1 MISLALRIL
10 PVWRWIKANPLL
22 CLCAILALWG
32 AWERSGRMKALDQ
45 RDQCRTASQAAAE
58 ETKAL
63 RAAERKEY
71 QEKAHEADL
80 EYRAALADARS
91 DTARYIAAHRVR
103 PSGGVSPAKPI
114 GEAGNAGQL
123 EAVPSGFVLVAE
135 SDVRNAA
142 DWQAY
147 GVTCHNYLVS
157 VTQP

>member
-1 MISLALRIL
+1 MGAIIATLPHLIAKHYKSLAFAL
-10 PVWRWIKANPLL
+10 
-22 CLCAILALWG
+22 LALFVVY
-32 AWERSGRMKALDQ
+32 Q
-45 RDQCRTASQAAAE
+45 RHQAAKWHDRAIACQMASKAAAE
-58 ETKAL
+58 ATKAL

-71 QEKAHEADL
+71 QEKADHAEQ
-80 EYRAALADARS
+80 EYRASLADAR
-91 DTARYIAAHRVR
+91 DATAKFIALRRVR
-103 PSGGVSPAKPI
+103 PSGGVSPAQPI
-114 GEAGNAGQL
+114 GEAGNAGQF

>member
-58 ETKAL
+58 ATKAL

-71 QEKAHEADL
+71 QEKADHAEQ
-80 EYRAALADARS
+80 EYRASLADAR
-91 DTARYIAAHRVR
+91 DATAKFIALHRVR